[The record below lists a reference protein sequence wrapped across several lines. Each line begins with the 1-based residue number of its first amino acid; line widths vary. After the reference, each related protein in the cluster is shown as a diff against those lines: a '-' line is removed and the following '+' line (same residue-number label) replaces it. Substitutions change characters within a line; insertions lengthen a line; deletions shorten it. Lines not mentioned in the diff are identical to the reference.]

1 MASFSPEATYDVIVV
16 GAGSAGAVVAARLS
30 EDAQRRVLL
39 IEAGRDWRAGEAP
52 PEMQSANPLAIILP
66 PHLQRAWQW
75 PQLMARRT
83 RAQAPRL
90 YWRGRGLGGS
100 SAVNA
105 QIAIRGV
112 ADAFDQWAESGCE
125 GWSFE
130 AVLPHFMRIENDSL
144 RAPYHGD
151 CGPVPVYRA
160 PEEGWGPVD
169 LALRDAALA
178 DGYAWNPDLNAPLG
192 EGVSCYPINSRDL
205 RRVSTNEAY
214 LEPARAR
221 ANLTIAA
228 DALVDK
234 VLMQGMQAVGVRV
247 RLPGHGWI
255 EIAAR
260 EMVLSAGA
268 VHSPAILW
276 RSGIGPGLKLR
287 MLGIPVLRDLP
298 DVGAHFMEHPMAR
311 AFVQLRPA
319 LRPTDPDT
327 RHSNCNVTYSS
338 ALGGGGRRD
347 MMFIAFNHRG
357 FREDGGAESGSIS
370 VGVFEAFSRGTVS
383 LTSAEPD
390 EDPFVDANML
400 DDVRDRLRLRD
411 GVRRLARLMAQ
422 KALTGIA
429 ERITFGADEQD
440 MAEIAALDDGALDA
454 LLMAE
459 CGDAQHAAG
468 TCRMTAYEERR
479 GVVDPDGRVKGI
491 AGLRVADASI
501 MPFDCRANTHFT
513 TMMIGEAIA
522 QRIRN
527 G

>member
-1 MASFSPEATYDVIVV
+1 
-16 GAGSAGAVVAARLS
+16 
-30 EDAQRRVLL
+30 
-39 IEAGRDWRAGEAP
+39 
-52 PEMQSANPLAIILP
+52 
-66 PHLQRAWQW
+66 
-75 PQLMARRT
+75 
-83 RAQAPRL
+83 
-90 YWRGRGLGGS
+90 
-100 SAVNA
+100 
-105 QIAIRGV
+105 
-112 ADAFDQWAESGCE
+112 
-125 GWSFE
+125 
-130 AVLPHFMRIENDSL
+130 
-144 RAPYHGD
+144 
-151 CGPVPVYRA
+151 
-160 PEEGWGPVD
+160 
-169 LALRDAALA
+169 
-178 DGYAWNPDLNAPLG
+178 
-192 EGVSCYPINSRDL
+192 
-205 RRVSTNEAY
+205 
-214 LEPARAR
+214 
-221 ANLTIAA
+221 
-228 DALVDK
+228 
-234 VLMQGMQAVGVRV
+234 
-247 RLPGHGWI
+247 
-255 EIAAR
+255 
-260 EMVLSAGA
+260 
-268 VHSPAILW
+268 
-276 RSGIGPGLKLR
+276 
-287 MLGIPVLRDLP
+287 
-298 DVGAHFMEHPMAR
+298 MAR